1 MQTTEARK
9 LEWIHV
15 TPDRWE
21 YQKTSH
27 GCEPAAVA
35 ERVEGGWV
43 PKIVSGGEEI
53 AIGDAKSLA
62 EAKQGAGTWAILIVT
77 GEILGDA

>member
-1 MQTTEARK
+1 MQVTETHK

-21 YQKTSH
+21 YQKASH
-27 GCEPAAVA
+27 GCEPVAVA
-35 ERVEGGWV
+35 ERDGDGWV
-43 PKIVSGGEEI
+43 PKIVSGGEEVV
-53 AIGDAKSLA
+53 IGDAESLA
-62 EAKQGAGTWAILIVT
+62 EAKQGAGVWAILIVA